1 MTTTTGNSNS
11 AGNLDGASNPPGK
24 LLKPPPYFPELPPAP
39 RYPCP
44 FLTEEEINTYLTP
57 LYRRSWTVQPSSHG
71 PTKKAAP
78 ELVKRFDFSS
88 GSQVGEFLERVGW
101 VQESENHHETRE
113 VNESSVT
120 IRVHT
125 HSGLRP
131 ASHPEEPRKRRV
143 CPGITLRDVRFAYLL
158 EGAAEGCGC
167 VQSRGR
173 YGMLPEEQ
181 PRSAEAVEARRH
193 HNKK

>member
-1 MTTTTGNSNS
+1 MGSGERERRHTP
-11 AGNLDGASNPPGK
+11 AS
-24 LLKPPPYFPELPPAP
+24 
-39 RYPCP
+39 
-44 FLTEEEINTYLTP
+44 
-57 LYRRSWTVQPSSHG
+57 PSSVSELTDPSVYVQHHG
-71 PTKKAAP
+71 TQ
-78 ELVKRFDFSS
+78 D
-88 GSQVGEFLERVGW
+88 
-101 VQESENHHETRE
+101 

-131 ASHPEEPRKRRV
+131 ASQPEEPRKRRV
-143 CPGITLRDVRFAYLL
+143 RPGITLRDVRFAYLL
-158 EGAAEGCGC
+158 EGAADGCGF